1 MIPIVAYDSHSHK
14 LRDRVWGIY
23 GRKFGQMSGKM
34 IKIRA
39 NLSQNTVKAWSNED
53 ES

>member
-14 LRDRVWGIY
+14 RTRQGWGIY

-39 NLSQNTVKAWSNED
+39 NLSQNTVKVWSNED